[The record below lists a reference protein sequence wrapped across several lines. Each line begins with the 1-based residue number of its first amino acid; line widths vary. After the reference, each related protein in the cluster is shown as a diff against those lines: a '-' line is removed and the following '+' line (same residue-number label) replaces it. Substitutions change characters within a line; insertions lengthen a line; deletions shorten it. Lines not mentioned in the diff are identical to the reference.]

1 MSKLRPGGE
10 LASRPLHFIWILDC
24 SGSMSVDGKIQQLNV
39 AIHDALPHMRT
50 VADENPN
57 ARVLVRVLTFSSG
70 ARWHVAAPTP
80 LEDFKWT
87 DIEAAGVT
95 DLGKGLLMVAEQLRI
110 PPMESRALPPV
121 LVLVSDGH
129 PTDDYKSG
137 LKAIKEQEWGKKAV
151 RIAIAIGGRDADTD
165 VLAQFIDHPEIKP
178 LIVETVDQLVLYIR
192 WASTEVLKQA
202 SSPASQDGAP
212 GSAGPGRAGV
222 PIPTAQVG
230 GNDPSN
236 PAADDVW

>member
-24 SGSMSVDGKIQQLNV
+24 SGSMSVKGKIQQLNA
-39 AIHDALPHMRT
+39 AIHEALPHMRE
-50 VADENPN
+50 VAAENPN
-57 ARVLVRVLTFSSG
+57 AKVLVRVLTFSSG
-70 ARWHVAAPTP
+70 ARWLVATPTP

-87 DIEAAGVT
+87 NIEAAGVT
-95 DLGKGLLMVAEQLRI
+95 DLGQGLLMVAEQLRI

-121 LVLVSDGH
+121 LVLVSDGE

-137 LKAIKEQEWGKKAV
+137 LKAIKEQDWGRKAV
-151 RIAIAIGGRDADTD
+151 RIAIATGDDADID

-178 LIVETVDQLVLYIR
+178 LVAKTADQLVHYIR

-212 GSAGPGRAGV
+212 GSAGPGGVGV

-236 PAADDVW
+236 PTADDVW

>member
-39 AIHDALPHMRT
+39 AIHDALPHMRK

-57 ARVLVRVLTFSSG
+57 AKVLIRVLTFSNG
-70 ARWHVAAPTP
+70 ARWHVATPTP

-87 DIEAAGVT
+87 NIEADGVT
-95 DLGKGLLMVAEQLRI
+95 DLGQGLVMVAEQLRI

-121 LVLVSDGH
+121 LVLISDGQ

-137 LKAIKEQEWGKKAV
+137 LKAIKEQDWGKKAV
-151 RIAIAIGGRDADTD
+151 RIAIATGDDADID

-178 LIVETVDQLVLYIR
+178 LRAMTADQLVHYIR

-212 GSAGPGRAGV
+212 GSIGPGGPGV
-222 PIPTAQVG
+222 PIPTAQISG
-230 GNDPSN
+230 SSPST

>member
-24 SGSMSVDGKIQQLNV
+24 SGLMSVEGKIQQLNV
-39 AIHDALPHMRT
+39 AIQETLPHMRA

-57 ARVLVRVLTFSSG
+57 AKVLMRVLTFSNG

-87 DIEAAGVT
+87 DVEADGVT
-95 DLGKGLLMVAEQLRI
+95 DLGKGLVMVAEQLRI

-121 LVLVSDGH
+121 LVLVSDGQ
-129 PTDDYKSG
+129 PTDGYKSG
-137 LKAIKEQEWGKKAV
+137 LKAIKEQDWGKKAV
-151 RIAIAIGGRDADTD
+151 RIAIATGRDADID
-165 VLAQFIDHPEIKP
+165 VLTQFIDHPEIKP
-178 LIVETVDQLVLYIR
+178 LQANNPDQLVQYIR
-192 WASTEVLKQA
+192 WASMEVLKQA

-212 GSAGPGRAGV
+212 GSTGPGGVGV

-230 GNDPSN
+230 GSN
-236 PAADDVW
+236 PSTSAADDVW